1 VTPPARVKILD
12 VINTAASAKEI
23 LLYRVEAANR
33 YPHFENWIV
42 CGPGPHVEV
51 LRAHGIPV
59 EVIDS
64 PRGISL
70 RHVSPVSAM
79 LAFLRLV
86 RFIRRRGFSIVHT
99 HGTVQGVIGR
109 LAAWL
114 ARAPVVVHVEHGQIF
129 HEHQRPLER
138 RLYEAIDRFMALFTD
153 HLLFENTYEQRYA
166 IQHGLTGKAK
176 IHFVGS
182 GINLKDFD
190 GRRSRVDE
198 HLAGGKCLIVN
209 VARMDPIKN
218 QIMLLRAI
226 DLLRRTHA
234 AFELWILG
242 DGICRPEL
250 EQFVAGRGLQEHVR
264 FFGYRDDVPHLLSQA
279 DIGVLTSIKEG
290 IPRGVMEPM
299 AMCLPVVATGVKGN
313 RDVVL
318 DGKTGFLVP
327 LDDDV
332 ALAGKL
338 ALLMENRDLRLRM
351 GEASRQ
357 RIQEHFD
364 ERDMIRRILDVYLDL
379 YPIPEKEP
387 SIPLAP

>member
-1 VTPPARVKILD
+1 MTTPSRVKILD

-42 CGPGPHVEV
+42 CGPGAHVEV

-59 EVIDS
+59 QVIDS

-70 RHVSPVSAM
+70 AYVSP
-79 LAFLRLV
+79 LATLRAFFKLL
-86 RFIRRRGFSIVHT
+86 RFIRCERFSIVHT

-114 ARAPVVVHVEHGQIF
+114 ARVPVIVHVEHGQIY
-129 HEHQRPLER
+129 HENQSPWER
-138 RLYEAIDRFMALFTD
+138 RMYELIDWFMAHFTD
-153 HLLFENTYEQRYA
+153 HLLFENPYEQRYA
-166 IQHGLTGKAK
+166 IQHGLTGRAR

-182 GINLKDFD
+182 GINLNDFD
-190 GRRSRVDE
+190 GRRRAGSRARD
-198 HLAGGKCLIVN
+198 KCIIAN

-218 QIMLLRAI
+218 QMMLLRAI
-226 DLLRRTHA
+226 DRLRQTQTN
-234 AFELWILG
+234 FELWILG

-250 EQFVAGRGLQEHVR
+250 ERFAAQRKLEGYVR
-264 FFGYRDDVPHLLSQA
+264 FFGYRDDVPDLLSQA

-299 AMCLPVVATGVKGN
+299 AMRLPVVATDVKGN
-313 RDVVL
+313 RDVIL
-318 DGKTGFLVP
+318 DGITGFLVP
-327 LDDDV
+327 LHDEV

-338 ALLMENRDLRLRM
+338 ALLIQDPELRLRM
-351 GEASRQ
+351 GEASRR
-357 RIQEHFD
+357 RIEENFD
-364 ERDMIRRILDVYLDL
+364 ERDMIRRILGVYLDL
-379 YPIPEKEP
+379 YPAPEREP
-387 SIPLAP
+387 AVTGTRP